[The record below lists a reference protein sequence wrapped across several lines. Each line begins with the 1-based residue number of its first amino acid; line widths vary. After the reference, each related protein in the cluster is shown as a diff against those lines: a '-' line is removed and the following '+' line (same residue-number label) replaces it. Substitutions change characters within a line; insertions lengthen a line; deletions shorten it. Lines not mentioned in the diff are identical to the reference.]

1 MDKNNE
7 ATSQAMERRLP
18 EGRNA
23 LRHELES
30 ELRGLILAA
39 RMHGFRVCITGTA
52 MEYEVHDQKVAS

>member
-1 MDKNNE
+1 M
-7 ATSQAMERRLP
+7 
-18 EGRNA
+18 
-23 LRHELES
+23 RHELES